1 MKLLDREQIAAA
13 LDLETALERVEQS
26 FRLYS
31 KGQVTAPP
39 VTYLGFENPPGDCHI
54 KSAHLHGEPVFA
66 IKVATGFYDN
76 PSRGLPSSNGLV
88 IVISATTGMPLALLQ
103 DEGLLTDVRTGLA
116 GVVATSLACPKGP
129 GTVGIVGSGIQARLQ
144 LEYLHK
150 LKGPVRARVWGRS
163 PAAVDRYLEDMRSK
177 GVEIEACDSIGSLCA
192 ECDTLI
198 TTTPSTTPL
207 IESDWVRAGT
217 HITAVGADAEG
228 KQELDAA
235 LFARASGVLVDSR
248 EQCVDHADTHHAV
261 VATIIQPDFP
271 VEIGEA
277 LDGMSWRKNPA
288 GDITIADLSGLGASD
303 AIVAQAVLSAIP
315 VPTERTLSQGP
326 QQGSD
331 LPT

>member
-1 MKLLDREQIAAA
+1 MKILNKEQIAAA
-13 LDLETALERVEQS
+13 LDLETALSRVEQS

-39 VTYLGFENPPGDCHI
+39 VTYLGFEDPPGDCHI

-66 IKVATGFYDN
+66 IKIATGFYDN
-76 PSRGLPSSNGLV
+76 PSRGLPSSNGLI
-88 IVISATTGMPLALLQ
+88 IVISATTGTPLALLQ
-103 DEGLLTDVRTGLA
+103 DEGLLTDMRTGLA
-116 GVVATSLACPKGP
+116 GVVATSVARPNGF
-129 GTVGIVGSGIQARLQ
+129 GTVGIIGTGIQARLQ

-150 LKGPVRARVWGRS
+150 LKGPVRARVWGRT
-163 PAAVDRYLEDMRSK
+163 PAAVEQYLDELRT
-177 GVEIEACDSIGSLCA
+177 GGLEIEACDTVSDLCA

-207 IESDWVRAGT
+207 VESEWVRAGT
-217 HITAVGADAEG
+217 HITAIGADAEG
-228 KQELDAA
+228 KQELDAN

-261 VATIIQPDFP
+261 AANIIEPDFP

-277 LDGMSWRKNPA
+277 LEGTPWRNNPA

-303 AIVAQAVLSAIP
+303 AIVAQAVLA
-315 VPTERTLSQGP
+315 
-326 QQGSD
+326 D
-331 LPT
+331 A

>member
-1 MKLLDREQIAAA
+1 MKLLDRKQISEA
-13 LDLETALERVEQS
+13 LDLETALKRVEQS

-76 PSRGLPSSNGLV
+76 PSQGLPSSNGLI
-88 IVISATTGMPLALLQ
+88 IVISATTGTPLALLQ
-103 DEGLLTDVRTGLA
+103 DEGLLTDMRTGLA
-116 GVVATSLACPKGP
+116 GVVATSVARPNGF
-129 GTVGIVGSGIQARLQ
+129 GAVGIVGTGIQARLQ

-163 PAAVDRYLEDMRSK
+163 PAAVEQYLDDLRAK
-177 GVEIEACDSIGSLCA
+177 GVEIEACDTVGDLCA

-198 TTTPSTTPL
+198 TTTPATTPL
-207 IESDWVRAGT
+207 LESDWVRAGT
-217 HITAVGADAEG
+217 HITAIGADAEG
-228 KQELDAA
+228 KQELDAH
-235 LFARASGVLVDSR
+235 LFGRASGVLVDSR
-248 EQCVDHADTHHAV
+248 EQCIDHADTHHAV
-261 VATIIQPDFP
+261 AAKIIEPDFP

-277 LDGMSWRKNPA
+277 LEGTSWQNNPA

-303 AIVAQAVLSAIP
+303 AIIAQAVLSAAK
-315 VPTERTLSQGP
+315 TP
-326 QQGSD
+326 QQ
-331 LPT
+331 